1 MSEDARGW
9 LVALSSLVVAACSGS
24 SITDSAR
31 TIDTTA
37 DATTRV
43 PTDASTGTSTDA
55 NEPTGCSAPLVPP
68 QIRLEPH
75 CASFTP
81 ALTNVD
87 LAWVGRESI
96 TGEPK
101 LTGHRFTAAAD
112 GNGCGFDVVVGLAY
126 VTFDGAS
133 GSPYQ
138 MSGWWSED
146 QTTGSRALVAIVL
159 RNAGDQVPVLGVAD
173 ASSGGLL
180 VQLSAP
186 LVFGG
191 GPSCDGSRDAGAA
204 YLFLMGLRMNG
215 ATAASGSCTWHD
227 VLVTCDL
234 GGTGFTAV
242 DYVVPRGSS
251 PWPMVYGRSALLHK

>member
-1 MSEDARGW
+1 MPVDARGW
-9 LVALSSLVVAACSGS
+9 LVALSSLVVVACSGS

-37 DATTRV
+37 DASTRG
-43 PTDASTGTSTDA
+43 TNADASA
-55 NEPTGCSAPLVPP
+55 LIVCSAPLVPP

-75 CASFTP
+75 CSSFTP

-112 GNGCGFDVVVGLAY
+112 GNGCGFDVVVDLPY

-146 QTTGSRALVAIVL
+146 QATGSRALVAIVL

-173 ASSGGLL
+173 ENSGGLL

-191 GPSCDGSRDAGAA
+191 GPSCDGSRDAGAP
-204 YLFLMGLRMNG
+204 YLVQMGLRMNG
-215 ATAASGSCTWHD
+215 ATAAIGSCTRQD
-227 VLVTCDL
+227 ALVTCDL

-242 DYVVPRGSS
+242 DYVVPRDSN
-251 PWPMVYGRSALLHK
+251 PWPMVYGRSTLLHK